1 VLGERLYSLKGRRGQ
16 SEWIISDKMP
26 QTLTF
31 FLTKRVVQFG
41 KLWTRIEVTAVIGF
55 SPVPFFRRAGSAG
68 FAA

>member
-41 KLWTRIEVTAVIGF
+41 KLWTRIEVTAMHKARNSRGGAIFDVHI
-55 SPVPFFRRAGSAG
+55 ALQ
-68 FAA
+68 